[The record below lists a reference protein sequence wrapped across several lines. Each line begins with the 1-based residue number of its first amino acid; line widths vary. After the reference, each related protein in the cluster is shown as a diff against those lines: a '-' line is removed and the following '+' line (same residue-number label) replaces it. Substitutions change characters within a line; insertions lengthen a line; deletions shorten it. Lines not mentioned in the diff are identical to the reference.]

1 MTQFEHGVELGVEL
15 GRLLERQRQTEDHV
29 VALRKDVREV
39 KAEVTDIRVTL
50 QRWALVV
57 SLWGAALS
65 LIVGNERV
73 ADAAVTIIRA
83 MAGRG

>member
-1 MTQFEHGVELGVEL
+1 MPQFEHGVELG
-15 GRLLERQRQTEDHV
+15 RLIERQRQTEDHV
-29 VALRKDVREV
+29 VALGKDVREV

>member
-1 MTQFEHGVELGVEL
+1 MPRFEQGVEL
-15 GRLLERQRQTEDHV
+15 GRLIERQRRTEETV
-29 VALRKDVREV
+29 IALAKDVREV
-39 KAEVTDIRVTL
+39 RSEVTDIRVTL

-65 LIVGNERV
+65 LIAGNDRV

-83 MAGRG
+83 VAGNG

>member
-1 MTQFEHGVELGVEL
+1 MPQFEHGVELG
-15 GRLLERQRQTEDHV
+15 RLIERQRQTEDHV
-29 VALRKDVREV
+29 VALGKDVREV

-83 MAGRG
+83 MAGKG